1 VCDAPLKVN
10 NLLEQCREK
19 ARSPL
24 GSVSPTL
31 APRHS
36 LQHPSDA
43 ERARVEAGIFML
55 NEIFPNDI
63 IVHDCMNPKAKN
75 QKDGTKAVISRAS
88 LIHLQ
93 AKDHRRSSAQLQ
105 FCWLRMFLLC
115 FPLFSLTLPQ
125 LDHVSI

>member
-1 VCDAPLKVN
+1 MN
-10 NLLEQCREK
+10 NLLEQYRAK

-31 APRHS
+31 MPKHS
-36 LQHPSDA
+36 IQDLSDA
-43 ERARVEAGIFML
+43 ERARVEAGIFTL

-63 IVHDCMNPKAKN
+63 IVHNCMNPKAKN

-93 AKDHRRSSAQLQ
+93 AKDHRR
-105 FCWLRMFLLC
+105 
-115 FPLFSLTLPQ
+115 
-125 LDHVSI
+125 